1 MKLLLDECVTRDL
14 IRDLGKHE
22 VHTIEDAGF
31 KGLKNGRLLTAAAG
45 IYDIIIT
52 VDQNMPYQQNIQGL
66 QIAVVVL
73 AAKRNS
79 YVRLK
84 PLLPRAVAAIEVIQ
98 PGQIIT
104 IS

>member
-1 MKLLLDECVTRDL
+1 
-14 IRDLGKHE
+14 

-31 KGLKNGRLLTAAAG
+31 KGLKNGRLLKAAAG
-45 IYDIIIT
+45 IYDILIT
-52 VDQNMPYQQNIQGL
+52 VDQNMPYQQNIQAL

-73 AAKRNS
+73 VAKRNS

-84 PLLPRAVAAIEVIQ
+84 PLLPRALAAIEVIQ
-98 PGQIIT
+98 PGQVIT